1 MADITTLSYWLNWRV
16 LLCSVWVL
24 TPMVIALLIIWK
36 YEGPNHLKSDT
47 GVIEQTLDQQ
57 PLYDNEAWR
66 PSLKQIYPLR
76 LLGYRLFAFFLLLA
90 TLIFKIVI
98 NEVGIF
104 LYYTRVAPCSLLMVI
119 TGIV

>member
-1 MADITTLSYWLNWRV
+1 MADTTTLSYWLNWRV

-47 GVIEQTLDQQ
+47 GVIEQ

-66 PSLKQIYPLR
+66 PSLKQIHPLW

-98 NEVGIF
+98 NGVGIF
-104 LYYTRVAPCSLLMVI
+104 LYYTHVAPCSVLMAV